1 MVIVMRKV
9 LVLFFLILVVSG
21 CDNDKNKYENF
32 EHYDLK
38 NFRIINSNT
47 FYSDKGSEI
56 YVVADMSPE
65 QAEGRENGIFYQINP
80 NDYILLDIINVSDYY
95 EHLENN
101 DSYTYFYDNKK
112 KGEKQLFIIRNL
124 GSIRL
129 KYNLNGENYEKITLN
144 FDMTEI
150 SSEPLDAEA
159 GDENSA
165 LYCRK
170 KLLEIPDMLKEVL
183 EGTDALAFRI
193 HDKPELEL
201 PEEYKK
207 AVELLKDSVNFT

>member
-1 MVIVMRKV
+1 MRKV

-150 SSEPLDAEA
+150 SSEPLEYVQLSSISKVEDDYIYYKGNIHNRE
-159 GDENSA
+159 EHN
-165 LYCRK
+165 
-170 KLLEIPDMLKEVL
+170 LLIKCSLSTNKCQLD
-183 EGTDALAFRI
+183 
-193 HDKPELEL
+193 
-201 PEEYKK
+201 
-207 AVELLKDSVNFT
+207 N